1 MTEEE
6 LRSRI
11 HHAVDSRLAELQPAP
26 GMPERAV
33 NGRGEGVFIKKRMA
47 FVPVLLL
54 VVAMLSLSAAVAEE
68 LGFNLFPWLAENDP
82 RMEVLAPEAV
92 LDGVDVVTFDHDQMG
107 RVEAAISN
115 ARFNGETLLLT
126 YYIKN
131 GVVSEPFTP
140 TEVFLA
146 KMEKAEPENARAWN
160 SITWGSEAEF
170 LWEKALEDGKP
181 IGFRVWT
188 VEVGD
193 VLTNWDVMGK
203 VMPGVGSLGRKDGV
217 SFLVDSLECDHI
229 RYDRDAPKEMNV
241 HIDLVLK
248 EDYLYFDG
256 TSCYHLAT
264 GGREHVGTLRAT
276 VEKSDMEKSIYTGSG
291 AFMGVDFLVMGK
303 ATEMSMQLHLVMKE
317 GEHLPKLPFRCY
329 YVMYL
334 TDEDGRFINS
344 RSYARG
350 NASEEY
356 VDFPSLGDMPEKLKL
371 YIVPTCFSSL
381 DDVFADPA
389 NTEGSTITKED
400 ILDPDG
406 LWVLNN
412 GFDQLIP
419 SAVLELEKTE

>member
-11 HHAVDSRLAELQPAP
+11 HHAVDSRLAGMQPDP
-26 GMPERAV
+26 GMLDRAV
-33 NGRGEGVFIKKRMA
+33 NGRGEVVMKKRMA

-54 VVAMLSLSAAVAEE
+54 VVALLSLSVAVAEE
-68 LGFNLFPWLAENDP
+68 LGINLFPWLAENDP

-92 LDGVDVVTFDHDQMG
+92 LDGVDVVTFEHEKMG

-146 KMEKAEPENARAWN
+146 KMEKAAPENAHAWD
-160 SITWGSEAEF
+160 SITWGSEAESP
-170 LWEKALEDGKP
+170 WEQAWKEGKP

-193 VLTNWDVMGK
+193 VLTNCDVMGE
-203 VMPGVGSLGRKDGV
+203 VMPGVNSLGRKDGV
-217 SFLVDSLECDHI
+217 SFLVDSLEYDHI
-229 RYDRDAPKEMNV
+229 RFDQGAPTEMNV

-256 TSCYHLAT
+256 ISCYHLAT
-264 GGREHVGTLRAT
+264 GGQQHAGTLRAT
-276 VEKSDMEKSIYTGSG
+276 VDKSDMETGIYTGNG
-291 AFMGVDFLVMGK
+291 ECMGNDFLVMGK
-303 ATEMSMQLHLVMKE
+303 ATEMSMQLHLVMRE
-317 GEHLPKLPFRCY
+317 GETLPKLPSDCY

-334 TDEDGRFINS
+334 TDEEGNFVNS
-344 RSYARG
+344 RSYAKG
-350 NASEEY
+350 EASEESI
-356 VDFPSLGDMPEKLKL
+356 DFPSFGSMPEKLKL
-371 YIVPTCFSSL
+371 YIVPTCFGSV
-381 DDVFADPA
+381 DEVFADPA
-389 NTEGSTITKED
+389 NTAGSTITKED
-400 ILDPDG
+400 ILDPTG

-412 GFDQLIP
+412 GFDQLTP
-419 SAVLELEKTE
+419 SAVLELEKAN

>member
-33 NGRGEGVFIKKRMA
+33 NGRGQGGMKRRLA

-54 VVAMLSLSAAVAEE
+54 VVAVLSMGAAVAEE

-92 LDGVDVVTFDHDQMG
+92 LDSVDVVTFEHEKMG

-140 TEVFLA
+140 SEVFLA
-146 KMEKAEPENARAWN
+146 KMEKTEPENMRAWD
-160 SITWGSEAEF
+160 SITWGSEAEP
-170 LWEKALEDGKP
+170 LWNQALEERKP

-193 VLTNWDVMGK
+193 VLTNCDVMGEII
-203 VMPGVGSLGRKDGV
+203 PGVSTIGQKDGV
-217 SFLVDSLECDHI
+217 SYLVDSLECDNI
-229 RYDRDAPKEMNV
+229 RFDRDAPKQMKV
-241 HIDLVLK
+241 HMDLVLK
-248 EDYLYFDG
+248 EEYLYFDG
-256 TSCYHLAT
+256 TTCYHLAT
-264 GGREHVGTLRAT
+264 GGQQHAGTLRAT
-276 VEKSDMEKSIYTGSG
+276 VDKSDLETNVYTGNG
-291 AFMGVDFLVMGK
+291 TFMGSDFLVMGK
-303 ATEMSMQLHLVMKE
+303 ATEMSMQLHLVMRE
-317 GEHLPKLPFRCY
+317 GETLPKLPFRCY

-334 TDEDGRFINS
+334 TDEEGRFVNS

-350 NASEEY
+350 ETSEEY
-356 VDFPSLGDMPEKLKL
+356 IDFPSFGSMPEKLKL
-371 YIVPTCFSSL
+371 YIVPTCFGSV
-381 DDVFADPA
+381 DEVFADPA

-400 ILDPDG
+400 ILDPTG

-412 GFDQLIP
+412 GFDQLTP
-419 SAVLELEKTE
+419 SAVLELEKAD